1 MDSYLDFGKATE
13 FVKYNREAD
22 NGQIIPES
30 CCILEDNEAA
40 KELFIAKDENCL
52 IAPTSSNSYSN
63 TVCCIFTSNISLES
77 FDDRKSKNKRT
88 FSLEILYCSG
98 FFLFAGMLQSG
109 ERQVDFAPTYC
120 HWHGLWRFSS
130 ANSRHYFRFLLVQSY
145 WQRQRLPLQI
155 LTQVYKGRLA
165 ARCSTS
171 RTSTSNQEKR
181 GTCTSSKTSFTSS
194 STKRTRSDDDA
205 VKKQWQNSV
214 LVCVFELLCWWYLNR
229 RIL

>member
-63 TVCCIFTSNISLES
+63 TVCCCIFTSNISLES

-98 FFLFAGMLQSG
+98 FFICRDA
-109 ERQVDFAPTYC
+109 
-120 HWHGLWRFSS
+120 
-130 ANSRHYFRFLLVQSY
+130 
-145 WQRQRLPLQI
+145 
-155 LTQVYKGRLA
+155 
-165 ARCSTS
+165 
-171 RTSTSNQEKR
+171 
-181 GTCTSSKTSFTSS
+181 
-194 STKRTRSDDDA
+194 TK
-205 VKKQWQNSV
+205 W
-214 LVCVFELLCWWYLNR
+214 
-229 RIL
+229 